1 MDKFSYLSNADVS
14 AVEELY
20 QNYLNDPKSVDEGWS
35 KFFEG
40 FEFAR
45 KNYEEEVTS
54 TVSGSKGAFTATI
67 STDKEFKVLNLIN
80 GYRTRGHLFTKT
92 NPVRDRRKYSPT
104 LAIENFGLSQGD
116 LKEKIPCRSRNW
128 PSRCNSGTDHLSP

>member
-20 QNYLNDPKSVDEGWS
+20 QNYLNNPQSVDEGWA

-45 KNYEEEVTS
+45 KTYEDEVT
-54 TVSGSKGAFTATI
+54 TSGKSVPLESIG
-67 STDKEFKVLNLIN
+67 
-80 GYRTRGHLFTKT
+80 
-92 NPVRDRRKYSPT
+92 
-104 LAIENFGLSQGD
+104 
-116 LKEKIPCRSRNW
+116 
-128 PSRCNSGTDHLSP
+128 

>member
-14 AVEELY
+14 AVERLY
-20 QNYLNDPKSVDEGWS
+20 QNYLNNPQSVDEGWA

-45 KNYEEEVTS
+45 KNYEDEVPATAL
-54 TVSGSKGAFTATI
+54 GSNGTYTAAI

-92 NPVRDRRKYSPT
+92 NPTS
-104 LAIENFGLSQGD
+104 LIL
-116 LKEKIPCRSRNW
+116 
-128 PSRCNSGTDHLSP
+128 

>member
-20 QNYLNDPKSVDEGWS
+20 QNYLNDPQSVDESWA

-45 KNYEEEVTS
+45 KNYEE
-54 TVSGSKGAFTATI
+54 VSPLVSNTGAF
-67 STDKEFKVLNLIN
+67 STDKEFKV
-80 GYRTRGHLFTKT
+80 
-92 NPVRDRRKYSPT
+92 
-104 LAIENFGLSQGD
+104 
-116 LKEKIPCRSRNW
+116 
-128 PSRCNSGTDHLSP
+128 